1 MSALDDAPLSPSERY
16 ILSDFIQR
24 FIQGLADKSLL
35 QEAINQNVLAADSL
49 RSAFERIRQ
58 AGSIQNAKTQFART
72 VARDTKIS
80 LMEEY
85 IRQSSGCSANEELS
99 RAYRL
104 PASGP
109 SPDPDSHGDIWLQIV
124 TVVSQKP
131 DKFQGKGCEIL
142 REMAETLELTSE
154 SGVPVARL
162 VTLWRN
168 EKWRKMVTA
177 RCETAV
183 GRATFK
189 IRPWSLMIACRIEEF
204 WFSIFR
210 QVLDTLADLP
220 GDAASYVKAED
231 WKECRKSLN
240 RSLAR
245 NRSKSCFTLARNRL
259 TSPVAAVSTFSSI
272 DREAYWRVYEHVVNA
287 DKCLFQTCII
297 LSGVM
302 DHVADRLSSDRSKRP
317 HKRDNNKPGL
327 RVDMVAA
334 LQHFDENKLQQAKG
348 RVTTSIA
355 EARGQ
360 SVAETT
366 SIVMQQELLEF
377 LCGRLDAFG
386 SAPAKDQLT
395 QRLDTD
401 NAGLYRTR
409 FRQAEWAGVL
419 GIVRWYMGPE
429 FRPEW
434 PRPEDSRS
442 GDVSL
447 LVDVAIQNWKD
458 ITNLAGDKMRYS
470 KLSSAS
476 FRDNLASW
484 LGEKCGAGE
493 ASSPSGPTTGETNAD
508 VESVASISTLTTQ
521 PCSTDDRRQVSAG
534 TDVGGEEKDLP
545 SFVDAPD
552 PGSVFDEAMAKAGGK
567 DCIVDTKHGGR

>member
-49 RSAFERIRQ
+49 RTLPR
-58 AGSIQNAKTQFART
+58 
-72 VARDTKIS
+72 
-80 LMEEY
+80 
-85 IRQSSGCSANEELS
+85 LS
-99 RAYRL
+99 TPGFWPL
-104 PASGP
+104 PRP
-109 SPDPDSHGDIWLQIV
+109 LSHGDIWLQIV

-189 IRPWSLMIACRIEEF
+189 IRPWSLMIACRIEE
-204 WFSIFR
+204 
-210 QVLDTLADLP
+210 VLDTLADLP

-287 DKCLFQTCII
+287 DKCLFQTCIVYSAC
-297 LSGVM
+297 L
-302 DHVADRLSSDRSKRP
+302 
-317 HKRDNNKPGL
+317 NK
-327 RVDMVAA
+327 M
-334 LQHFDENKLQQAKG
+334 HFDENKLQQAKG

-508 VESVASISTLTTQ
+508 VESVASVSTLTTQ